1 LEVVDAD
8 SGTEGIQIGLGD
20 FLSPDFIATNTAN
33 NTTGVID
40 FGIAQMAPHGAVSG
54 SGTLA
59 TITFR
64 GKAAGTANVVFTSV
78 LLSDPGG
85 SEIPSS
91 AQNGTVTVAG
101 SAATDTPTP
110 TTTATPTA
118 TATGPTPTPTATST
132 GPTATATATTPAATK
147 TTSPPPSSCT
157 IQGYH
162 TVRAGE
168 TLYSIGRAY
177 ATRPSAIA
185 SCNGIVNPSKLY
197 VGTKLAIP
205 VAPWSPIPPG
215 PVAHRQFTPGGAPP
229 PPPPAPGCRYYH
241 TIRYGETLTLI
252 AARYGVSIWTIA
264 RANNIYNL
272 NLIYAGDVL
281 CIP

>member
-1 LEVVDAD
+1 MNRTTRTSLHIVTLLAMLGAIFGAYVSPVRAQDAVVKLSPSAASVNVGDTVVVNVTIENVSNLFGAEFHINFDTAYLEVVDAD
-8 SGTEGIQIGLGD
+8 SGTEGVQIGLGD

-40 FGIAQMAPHGAVSG
+40 FGVAQMAPHGAVSG

-64 GKAAGTANVVFTSV
+64 GKAGGTANVIFTSV

-85 SEIPSS
+85 TEIPSS

-101 SAATDTPTP
+101 GAPTDTP
-110 TTTATPTA
+110 TPTA

-132 GPTATATATTPAATK
+132 APTATATVPAATK
-147 TTSPPPSSCT
+147 TPPSSCT

-162 TVRAGE
+162 SVRAGE

-177 ATRPSAIA
+177 ATRPSMIA
-185 SCNGIVNPSKLY
+185 ACNGIVNPSKIY
-197 VGTKLAIP
+197 V
-205 VAPWSPIPPG
+205 
-215 PVAHRQFTPGGAPP
+215 
-229 PPPPAPGCRYYH
+229 
-241 TIRYGETLTLI
+241 
-252 AARYGVSIWTIA
+252 
-264 RANNIYNL
+264 
-272 NLIYAGDVL
+272 
-281 CIP
+281 